1 MVDLAVINGVV
12 VSPATTLQ
20 RASVLVQNGKI
31 QSIEATGEHV
41 AARQTLDA
49 EGMLVLPGAIDIHF
63 HCRAPSFP
71 ERGDFATESR
81 AAAAGGVTT
90 IFEMPISKPCCAT
103 TEVWHSRRDL
113 ATRDAYV
120 NIGLYGA
127 PGLLDA
133 KEINGMAEAGAI
145 GFKLFTTQAAK
156 GREDEFRGLTTNNL
170 ADIVRALEL
179 IQPTGLRCV
188 FHAEDQS
195 LIDLYTARARTTPM
209 PDVKRHE
216 RSRPAIVEAT
226 AVASLLAIV
235 SSLDTPIHIA
245 HVSSKR
251 AVELLRDAKTKGL
264 PVTAETCP
272 HYLFFTDEVLEQV
285 GPYGKI
291 NPPLRHEED
300 REALWEGLLDGTL
313 DVVATDHAPFTSQEK
328 EAAWNNILEAPPGH
342 PGVEFLLPLMLSE
355 ALKGRLSL
363 LKAVELI
370 STKPA
375 QLFNLY
381 PQKGTLWPGADADI
395 TLYDP
400 RPTVTVDR
408 TKGFSR
414 AAECNR
420 LYDGMK
426 LQGEVFAT
434 IVGGKVIYQEGR
446 VIGSPSDG
454 KIVTPQR
461 SHDVTAILEK
471 VL

>member
-1 MVDLAVINGVV
+1 MVDLAIVNGLV
-12 VSPATTLQ
+12 VSSATTPQ

-31 QSIEATGEHV
+31 QSIVSPSERV
-41 AARQTLDA
+41 AAKQTLDA

-71 ERGDFATESR
+71 ERGDFASESR

-103 TEVWHSRRDL
+103 TEVWNSRRDL
-113 ATRDAYV
+113 AARDAFV

-133 KEINGMAEAGAI
+133 KEINGMAAAGAI

-179 IQPTGLRCV
+179 IQTTGLRCV

-195 LIDLYTARARTTPM
+195 LIDLYAARARSSSM

-216 RSRPAIVEAT
+216 RSRPAVVEAT
-226 AVASLLAIV
+226 AVASLLAIA
-235 SSLDTPIHIA
+235 SSLKAPIHIA
-245 HVSSKR
+245 HVTSKLT
-251 AVELLRDAKTKGL
+251 VELIREAKTKGV

-272 HYLFFTDEVLEQV
+272 HYLFFTDDVLERV

-291 NPPLRHEED
+291 NPPLRTEED
-300 REALWEGLLDGTL
+300 RKALWEGLLDGTL
-313 DVVATDHAPFTSQEK
+313 DVVATDHAPFTSKEK

-342 PGVEFLLPLMLSE
+342 PGVEFLVPLMLSE

-363 LKAVELI
+363 HKAVELI

-381 PQKGTLWPGADADI
+381 PQKGTLWPGSDADI

-400 RPTVTVDR
+400 RPVVTVDR

-420 LYDGMK
+420 LYDGMT

-434 IVGGKVIYQEGR
+434 IVGGKIIYQDGKI
-446 VIGSPSDG
+446 IGSSGDG
-454 KIVTPQR
+454 NIVTPQR
-461 SHDVTAILEK
+461 SQNNIPTLERA
-471 VL
+471 L